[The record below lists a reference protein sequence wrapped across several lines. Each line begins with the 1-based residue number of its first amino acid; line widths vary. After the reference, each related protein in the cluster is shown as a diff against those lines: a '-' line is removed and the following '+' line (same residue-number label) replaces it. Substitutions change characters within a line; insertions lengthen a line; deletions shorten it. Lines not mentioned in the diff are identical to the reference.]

1 MKIVETENTYGP
13 LGCLHRTTAVFI
25 TAVIH
30 LSPVEKIGGC
40 DQGTASQSRRALQLP
55 GRWVPSLLLLSLPAA
70 VSCQGEF
77 QQIRS
82 SWAGWLLRAGVCHPV
97 GCSQASDAPPPLLP
111 TTPALSP
118 QPASVFPTQEKLRI
132 SLRVPRT
139 PPPPAPELVGS
150 TFTSR
155 PGGSG
160 ATPPTRDRPGVCD
173 GQWAPCGGHG
183 LPKLRPQLIPPVRS
197 ATGRAQGLRGDGGTS
212 LVAAEVKA

>member
-1 MKIVETENTYGP
+1 MKIVETENNYGP
-13 LGCLHRTTAVFI
+13 LGCLHRTTAAFI

-40 DQGTASQSRRALQLP
+40 DQGTAGQSRRALQLP
-55 GRWVPSLLLLSLPAA
+55 GRWVPSLLLLSLPAV

-82 SWAGWLLRAGVCHPV
+82 SWAGWLLRAGVCRPV

-118 QPASVFPTQEKLRI
+118 QPASVFPTQGKPRI

-139 PPPPAPELVGS
+139 PPTPELVGS
-150 TFTSR
+150 TFTPR

-160 ATPPTRDRPGVCD
+160 GDPADQGQTRCLRWAVAPMWWPWAAKVEATAHTPGVVGHRKSPRLARGWGD
-173 GQWAPCGGHG
+173 VSGG
-183 LPKLRPQLIPPVRS
+183 R
-197 ATGRAQGLRGDGGTS
+197 
-212 LVAAEVKA
+212 